1 MKDFI
6 KIDSVLV
13 VCSTIVALAGI
24 LSYAHYQINDR
35 NLMSSNITDAI
46 KSGVNPLAVR
56 CTYAKSDDAV
66 CVAYSLS
73 GTTTIPA
80 GVQPARK

>member
-13 VCSTIVALAGI
+13 VCLTLVALAAI

-35 NLMSSNITDAI
+35 NLMAGNIANAI
-46 KSGVNPLAVR
+46 SSGVNPLAVR
-56 CTYAKSDDAV
+56 CSYAKSDDAV
-66 CVAYSLS
+66 CVAYSFAGTS
-73 GTTTIPA
+73 GIPA
-80 GVQPARK
+80 SINKK

>member
-13 VCSTIVALAGI
+13 VCVTLVTLAAI

-35 NLMSSNITDAI
+35 NLMSNNIKDAI
-46 KSGVNPLAVR
+46 TSGVNPLSVR
-56 CTYAKSDDAV
+56 CSYAKSDDAV
-66 CVAYSLS
+66 CVAYSFS
-73 GTTTIPA
+73 GTTSVA
-80 GVQPARK
+80 VQTSKK

>member
-13 VCSTIVALAGI
+13 VCSTLVALAAI

-35 NLMSSNITDAI
+35 NLMAGNIANAI
-46 KSGVNPLAVR
+46 SSGVNPLAVR
-56 CTYAKSDDAV
+56 CSYAKSDDAV
-66 CVAYSLS
+66 CVAYSFAGS
-73 GTTTIPA
+73 TTIPA
-80 GVQPARK
+80 SVGKK

>member
-13 VCSTIVALAGI
+13 VCITLIALAAI

-35 NLMSSNITDAI
+35 NLMAGNIANAI
-46 KSGVNPLAVR
+46 SSGVNPLAVR
-56 CTYAKSDDAV
+56 CSYAKSDDAV
-66 CVAYSLS
+66 CVAYSFS
-73 GTTTIPA
+73 GSTSAPLT
-80 GVQPARK
+80 VKK

>member
-13 VCSTIVALAGI
+13 VCSTLVALAAI

-35 NLMSSNITDAI
+35 NLMAGNITNAI
-46 KSGVNPLAVR
+46 SSGVNPLAVR
-56 CTYAKSDDAV
+56 CSYAKSDDAV
-66 CVAYSLS
+66 CVAYSFAGS
-73 GTTTIPA
+73 TTIPA
-80 GVQPARK
+80 SVGKK

>member
-13 VCSTIVALAGI
+13 VCVTLIALAGI

-35 NLMSSNITDAI
+35 NLMAGNIANAI
-46 KSGVNPLAVR
+46 SSGVNPLSVR
-56 CTYAKSDDAV
+56 CSYAKSDDAV
-66 CVAYSLS
+66 CVAYSFNGS
-73 GTTTIPA
+73 TMAVPIAT
-80 GVQPARK
+80 KK